1 MVGLA
6 LMMFLGLF
14 AFGAQLLGWSDPDGQ
29 VQLGIFMSFLFG
41 IICGYKTRGGA
52 PPSLSADPRPPILA

>member
-14 AFGAQLLGWSDPDGQ
+14 AFGGQLMGWSDPDGQ
-29 VQLGIFMSFLFG
+29 VQLGIFMAFIFG
-41 IICGYKTRGGA
+41 IICGYKTRG
-52 PPSLSADPRPPILA
+52 